1 MGQLPRFLVLTVF
14 LLSGLSLG
22 AEDSIMG
29 TWQVSRIDRDYR
41 DKPILEP
48 QPSLIIFADKHYS
61 MFWTR
66 GESSMRAFRNRWV
79 PTDEEKLKRF
89 GEIVVNFGT
98 YVLEGSELR
107 TYPIAARTPEAIG
120 GFWVYDVNWSNGDL
134 VLTMLNEVSYDD
146 VQNPVFEN
154 YSGQIHLTLTRIS
167 N

>member
-1 MGQLPRFLVLTVF
+1 MRQLPRFLVLAVF

-48 QPSLIIFADKHYS
+48 QPSLIIFTDKHYS

-107 TYPIAARTPEAIG
+107 TYPIAAKTPETIG

-134 VLTMLNEVSYDD
+134 VLTMLDEVSYDD
-146 VQNPVFEN
+146 VRNPVIEN
-154 YSGQIHLTLTRIS
+154 YSGLIHLTLTRIS

>member
-1 MGQLPRFLVLTVF
+1 MRQLPRFLVLTVF
-14 LLSGLSLG
+14 LLPGLSSG

-29 TWQVSRIDRDYR
+29 SWQVSRIDRDYR
-41 DKPILEP
+41 DKPIVEP
-48 QPSLIIFADKHYS
+48 QPSMIIFADRHYS

-66 GESSMRAFRNRWV
+66 GESSMRAYRNRWV

-107 TYPIAARTPEAIG
+107 TYPIAAKTPELIG
-120 GFWVYDVNWSNGDL
+120 GVFVYDVSWIDGDL
-134 VLTMLNEVSYDD
+134 VLTMLNEFSYDD
-146 VQNPVFEN
+146 VQNPVFED

-167 N
+167 D

>member
-1 MGQLPRFLVLTVF
+1 MRQLPRFLVLAVF

-29 TWQVSRIDRDYR
+29 SWQVSRIDLDYR

-48 QPSLIIFADKHYS
+48 QPSMIIFADKHYS
-61 MFWTR
+61 IFWTR

-107 TYPIAARTPEAIG
+107 TYPIAAKTPELMG
-120 GFWVYDVNWSNGDL
+120 GVFVYDVSWLDGDL
-134 VLTMLNEVSYDD
+134 VLTMLDEVSYDN
-146 VQNPVFEN
+146 VQNPVFED